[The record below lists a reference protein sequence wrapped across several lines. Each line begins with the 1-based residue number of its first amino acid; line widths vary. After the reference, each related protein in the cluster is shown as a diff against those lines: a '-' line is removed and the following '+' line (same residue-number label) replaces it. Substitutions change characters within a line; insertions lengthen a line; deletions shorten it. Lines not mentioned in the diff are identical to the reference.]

1 MLFPTKHIYF
11 ECQPLTMKMHI
22 ESANSDA
29 IIKNMVSLCNVEFIL
44 RFPCIIPLHDYV
56 HTLIKLAQ
64 GKDIFVCDFVEFL
77 KLAQHEFYIIYFDFF
92 GMFEDST
99 FDDFNAIRI

>member
-1 MLFPTKHIYF
+1 
-11 ECQPLTMKMHI
+11 MKMYI

-29 IIKNMVSLCNVEFIL
+29 TIKNMVSLCNVESIL
-44 RFPCIIPLHDYV
+44 RFPCIIPLLNCV
-56 HTLIKLAQ
+56 HTLIKLSQ

-77 KLAQHEFYIIYFDFF
+77 KLAQHEFYIVYFDLF